1 MAIPESIPEDERE
14 SYPCECGGDITK
26 NEDGVWGCN
35 RCDWKPGDNKKD
47 KTNKTNELLAEKL
60 TLIVGRYIAFN
71 FCELGFDSKADL
83 YTIILETLNKGI
95 EI

>member
-1 MAIPESIPEDERE
+1 MDE
-14 SYPCECGGDITK
+14 
-26 NEDGVWGCN
+26 
-35 RCDWKPGDNKKD
+35 
-47 KTNKTNELLAEKL
+47 TNELLAEKL
-60 TLIVGRYIAFN
+60 TQVVDKYIAVN